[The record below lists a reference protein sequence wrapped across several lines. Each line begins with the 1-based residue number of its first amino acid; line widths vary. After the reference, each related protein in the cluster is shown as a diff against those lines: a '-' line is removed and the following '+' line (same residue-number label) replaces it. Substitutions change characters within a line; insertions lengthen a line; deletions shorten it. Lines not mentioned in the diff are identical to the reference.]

1 MPADAMQLEMLMAAV
16 LDAPDDTARATATTA
31 LLAVPDAL
39 SQIAAKLRSTDWAE
53 RGLALHFVTRLSP
66 SPALFA
72 SGVIHCLRNPL
83 DDDPLGDE
91 LALIFV
97 CCGALA
103 HEVLG
108 FRDALARRV
117 RAVDMAEGPRGP
129 VMRKLA
135 HETLAKVEAAIAA
148 SDRAWTKEVASV
160 VALLQL
166 GRRDEAELW
175 VTQSSADGFY
185 PELGRAARWESAGNK
200 LRASAPELARFCYE
214 RALRNFEEHASG
226 ASSGGEGM
234 SRMLDVHRLRDI
246 LGRV

>member
-1 MPADAMQLEMLMAAV
+1 MPVEAMELEALIAGV
-16 LDAPDDTARATATTA
+16 LDARDDASRATATAA

-39 SQIAAKLRSTDWAE
+39 ARIADKLQSTEWAQ

-66 SPALFA
+66 PPELFA

-83 DDDPLGDE
+83 DPDPLGDE

-108 FRDALARRV
+108 FRTVVADRV
-117 RAVDMAEGPRGP
+117 RAVDRAEGPRRP
-129 VMRKLA
+129 VMQRLA
-135 HETLAKVEAAIAA
+135 HETLAKVDAAVAA
-148 SDRAWTKEVASV
+148 SDRAWREEVASV

-166 GRRDEAELW
+166 GRHDEAELW
-175 VTQSSADGFY
+175 VAQSSADGFY
-185 PELGRAARWESAGNK
+185 PELGRAALWESAGNK
-200 LRASAPELARFCYE
+200 LRANASNLARFCYE
-214 RALRNFEEHASG
+214 RALSNFEEHASG

-234 SRMLDVHRLRDI
+234 SRMLDVHRLIDI
-246 LGRV
+246 LGRI